1 MTVKRPELVKE
12 MDAAWLAWWKECTG
26 SEWTGRNAKE
36 HDPEE
41 WEGLRLQ
48 KSPYFVERLA
58 PYNLPAAIRRNHFG
72 GGDGLA

>member
-36 HDPEE
+36 RDPEE
-41 WEGLRLQ
+41 
-48 KSPYFVERLA
+48 
-58 PYNLPAAIRRNHFG
+58 
-72 GGDGLA
+72 